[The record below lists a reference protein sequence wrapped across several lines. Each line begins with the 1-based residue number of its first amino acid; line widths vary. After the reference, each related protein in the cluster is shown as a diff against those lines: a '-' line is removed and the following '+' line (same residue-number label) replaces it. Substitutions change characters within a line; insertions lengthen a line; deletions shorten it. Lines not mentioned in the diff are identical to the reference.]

1 MTKQDAV
8 RLISSYCNTDELGRP
23 KNRIRAIC
31 TEEGDLEIIPLQP
44 LYMRFNAGVLSPG
57 KWEIQESHKG
67 VVFHWTNE
75 YDSYATA
82 VLGLIKLSVL
92 RHITGV
98 LIVR

>member
-31 TEEGDLEIIPLQP
+31 TEEGAIEIMPIKA
-44 LYMRFNAGVLSPG
+44 LYERFNAGVLSPG
-57 KWEIQESHKG
+57 EWQIQEIDEDGILEWPKVYG
-67 VVFHWTNE
+67 
-75 YDSYATA
+75 SYTAA
-82 VLGLIKLSVL
+82 VLGLIKLSAN